1 MQKARGRNRGEAMDF
16 ADQYGPWALVVGGS
30 TGLGAACATQAATRG
45 LDVILTARRAEPL
58 EQLAAD
64 LRERTGATVRT
75 LTGDIGD
82 ARAAERVLDAV
93 DGLDVGLFVYNA
105 AGERVGTFHESPLE
119 DHLFNITAN
128 CTTPTVLSYEL
139 GRRMASRGQGGIAL
153 VSSMAALVGCSF
165 MTMYSATKAFEWI
178 LGEGLYAEFEPLG
191 VDVALYL
198 LGSTATPTFI
208 ERFGANIDP
217 SRAGSIETDD
227 PLGTM
232 FNRQCVP
239 TSPEDAAAHLFENL
253 ADGPVLYSDPIDERA
268 AAKMRAM
275 PRNELVNLMS
285 ALVRGQS

>member
-1 MQKARGRNRGEAMDF
+1 MRTF
-16 ADQYGPWALVVGGS
+16 A
-30 TGLGAACATQAATRG
+30 
-45 LDVILTARRAEPL
+45 
-58 EQLAAD
+58 
-64 LRERTGATVRT
+64 
-75 LTGDIGD
+75 GDIGD
-82 ARAAERVLDAV
+82 AGTAPRLLDLV
-93 DGLDVGLFVYNA
+93 DELDVGLLVYNA

-119 DHLFNITAN
+119 DHIFNITAN

-139 GRRMASRGQGGIAL
+139 GRRMAARGRGGIAL

-208 ERFGANIDP
+208 ERYGADIDP
-217 SRAGSIETDD
+217 SRQGSIETDD
-227 PLGTM
+227 PLETM
-232 FNRQCVP
+232 FNRQSVP
-239 TSPEDAAAHLFENL
+239 TSPAAAAAHLFENV
-253 ADGPVLYSDPIDERA
+253 DNGPVLYSDPIDERA

-275 PRNELVNLMS
+275 PRNQLVQLMS

>member
-1 MQKARGRNRGEAMDF
+1 MEFAGR
-16 ADQYGPWALVVGGS
+16 YGPWALVVGGS

-45 LDVILTARRAEPL
+45 LDVVLTARRAELL
-58 EQLAAD
+58 EDLAAE
-64 LRERTGATVRT
+64 LRTHTGVEVRT
-75 LTGDIGD
+75 FAGDIGD
-82 ARAAERVLDAV
+82 PSTAGRLLETVN
-93 DGLDVGLFVYNA
+93 GLDVGLVVYNA

-119 DHLFNITAN
+119 DHIFNITAN

-139 GRRMASRGQGGIAL
+139 GRAMAARGRGGIAL

-178 LGEGLYAEFEPLG
+178 LGEGLYAEFAPLG

-208 ERFGANIDP
+208 ERYGAAIDP
-217 SRAGSIETDD
+217 SRRGSIETDD
-227 PLGTM
+227 PLETM
-232 FNRQCVP
+232 FNRQSVP
-239 TSPEDAAAHLFENL
+239 TSPAAAAEHLFENL
-253 ADGPVLYSDPIDERA
+253 GQGPVLYSDPIDERA

-285 ALVRGQS
+285 SLVRGQS

>member
-1 MQKARGRNRGEAMDF
+1 MHF
-16 ADQYGPWALVVGGS
+16 ADRYGPWALVVGGS
-30 TGLGAACATQAATRG
+30 TGLGAACAEQAAAHG
-45 LDVILTARRAEPL
+45 LDVVLTARRAEPL
-58 EQLAAD
+58 EALATE
-64 LRERTGATVRT
+64 LRARRGVAVRT
-75 LTGDIGD
+75 LAGDIGD
-82 ARAAERVLDAV
+82 PATARRLLDAL
-93 DGLDVGLFVYNA
+93 DGLDVGLLVYNA
-105 AGERVGTFHESPLE
+105 AGERVGAFHESPLD

-139 GRRMASRGQGGIAL
+139 GRRMAARGRGGIAL

-178 LGEGLYAEFEPLG
+178 LGEGLYAELEPFG

-208 ERFGANIDP
+208 ERYGAGIDGA
-217 SRAGSIETDD
+217 SRGSIETDD
-227 PLGTM
+227 PLVTM
-232 FNRQCVP
+232 FNRQSVP
-239 TSPEDAAAHLFENL
+239 TSPEAAAAHLFENL
-253 ADGPVLYSDPIDERA
+253 DRGPVLYSDPIDERA

>member
-1 MQKARGRNRGEAMDF
+1 MHF
-16 ADQYGPWALVVGGS
+16 ADRYGPWALVIGGS
-30 TGLGAACATQAATRG
+30 TGLGAACAEQAAARG
-45 LDVILTARRAEPL
+45 LDVVLTARRVEPL
-58 EQLAAD
+58 EELAAA
-64 LRERTGATVRT
+64 LRSRTGVEVRT
-75 LTGDIGD
+75 LAGDIGD
-82 ARAAERVLDAV
+82 QGTAARLLDAV
-93 DGLDVGLFVYNA
+93 DELDIGLLVYNA
-105 AGERVGTFHESPLE
+105 AGERVGTFHESPLD

-139 GRRMASRGQGGIAL
+139 GRRMAARGRGGIAL

-208 ERFGANIDP
+208 ERYGAGIDP
-217 SRAGSIETDD
+217 AREGSIETDD
-227 PLGTM
+227 PLETM
-232 FNRQCVP
+232 FNRQSVP
-239 TSPEDAAAHLFENL
+239 TSPEAAAAHLFENF
-253 ADGPVLYSDPIDERA
+253 DQGPVLYSDPIDERV

-285 ALVRGQS
+285 ALVRGQT